1 MEGKSLINKKN
12 ESLFEKIRNFFRS
25 LFHKSKEDTKAKESL
40 DIKQET
46 ATNIIDEFK
55 DKQTIVK
62 LQQDYENGKIAEEDM
77 DENDKQKLLELYK
90 EQIKT
95 LNDNINA
102 YKNSLQGYKEKIVAI
117 RKTENSH

>member
-1 MEGKSLINKKN
+1 MEEKSLINKEN
-12 ESLFEKIRNFFRS
+12 ESLFKKIRNFFRS
-25 LFHKSKEDTKAKESL
+25 LFHKNEEVTNTKESFN
-40 DIKQET
+40 IKQET

-62 LQQDYENGKIAEEDM
+62 LQQDYENGKIAEEDI

-102 YKNSLQGYKEKIVAI
+102 YKNSLNSYKEKILAI
-117 RKTENSH
+117 RKTEN

>member
-1 MEGKSLINKKN
+1 MEEKSLINKENK
-12 ESLFEKIRNFFRS
+12 SLFEKIRNFFRS
-25 LFHKSKEDTKAKESL
+25 LFHKNEDTNVKEHI

-46 ATNIIDEFK
+46 STSIIDEFK

-117 RKTENSH
+117 RKTEN

>member
-1 MEGKSLINKKN
+1 MEEKSLINKENKN
-12 ESLFEKIRNFFRS
+12 LFEKIRNFFRS
-25 LFHKSKEDTKAKESL
+25 LFHKSKEDTKAKKSL

-77 DENDKQKLLELYK
+77 DENEKQKLLELYK

-117 RKTENSH
+117 RKTEN

>member
-1 MEGKSLINKKN
+1 MEEKSLINKEN
-12 ESLFEKIRNFFRS
+12 ENIFKKIRNFFRS
-25 LFHKSKEDTKAKESL
+25 LFHKNEEDTNANESI

-46 ATNIIDEFK
+46 TTSIIDEFK

-95 LNDNINA
+95 LNDNINE
-102 YKNSLQGYKEKIVAI
+102 YKSSLNSYKEKIVAI
-117 RKTENSH
+117 RKVEN

>member
-1 MEGKSLINKKN
+1 MEEKSLINKENK
-12 ESLFEKIRNFFRS
+12 SLFEKIRNFFRS
-25 LFHKSKEDTKAKESL
+25 LFHKKEDTKAKESL

-117 RKTENSH
+117 RKTEN